1 MNFFIS
7 HSFWGS
13 GVQEQLSWALLSV
26 RVSDEAAVKMSA
38 GTEIIRRPEWVEGM
52 FLRCSLIIT
61 LGRRPKFLIYCLARG
76 LSSSPYEYLPGLLM
90 TWKSASPIG
99 KWSKRTK
106 ASKTEPQCLSR
117 QSQERYTIT
126 SAILCCH
133 KGQYNEGGEYIRVL
147 VPRGRDYWAPSW
159 RPAAR
164 TINVLKN
171 YFTSLWNQK
180 L

>member
-1 MNFFIS
+1 MNFLS
-7 HSFWGS
+7 HTVSEGLETRSSLAGHFSQW
-13 GVQEQLSWALLSV
+13 
-26 RVSDEAAVKMSA
+26 VSDEAAVKMSA
-38 GTEIIRRPEWVEGM
+38 GTEIIWRPEWVEGCVSKM
-52 FLRCSLIIT
+52 LTHYYSWQKAQVPYIL
-61 LGRRPKFLIYCLARG
+61 LARG

-90 TWKSASPIG
+90 TWKSASPVG

-117 QSQERYTIT
+117 QSQERHTIT
-126 SAILCCH
+126 SAILYCH

-147 VPRGRDYWAPSW
+147 VLRGRDYWAPSW
-159 RPAAR
+159 RLAAR

>member
-13 GVQEQLSWALLSV
+13 GVQEQLSWVLLSV

-38 GTEIIRRPEWVEGM
+38 GTEIIRRPEWVEGYVSKM
-52 FLRCSLIIT
+52 LTHYYSWQKAQVPYIL
-61 LGRRPKFLIYCLARG
+61 LARG

-126 SAILCCH
+126 SAILYCH